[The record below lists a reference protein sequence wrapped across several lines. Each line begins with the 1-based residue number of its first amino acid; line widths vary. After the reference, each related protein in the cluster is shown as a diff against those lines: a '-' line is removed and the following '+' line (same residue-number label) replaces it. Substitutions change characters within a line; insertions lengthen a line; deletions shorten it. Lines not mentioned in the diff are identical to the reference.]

1 MSRRRRRG
9 GSSPA
14 DGHVPRTVRLS
25 DDFIADADY
34 WAEHNGT
41 VHRKLL
47 RIVAAT
53 VDEPFRGIGKPEPM
67 KHEYRGC
74 WSRRLTK
81 ADRVVYRVYPTY
93 VDFLSARFHYPRR
106 W

>member
-1 MSRRRRRG
+1 
-9 GSSPA
+9 
-14 DGHVPRTVRLS
+14 LS

-34 WAEHNGT
+34 WAEHDPP
-41 VHRKLL
+41 VHRRLL
-47 RIVAAT
+47 RLVRAT
-53 VDEPFRGIGKPEPM
+53 IAEPFRGIGKPEPM

-81 ADRVVYRVYPTY
+81 ADRVVYRVSPAH
-93 VDFLSARFHYPRR
+93 VDFLSGRFHYPTR